1 MATTRKP
8 RAAKPKAIDP
18 PTADPPVFTGSPDE
32 VAWTINA
39 LGDLDGAARL
49 VVSQLAVLAD
59 DGNDTARRTLL
70 HLLDAPTASPDTDPK
85 TAVRDA
91 LQRWSDE
98 HAATSKALGVLG
110 RRIRAGAGPVDATLG
125 ELLGMS
131 WQDYA
136 RHADGTPPPPTHP
149 DALEGT
155 AHTSEMAR
163 VGRLADTVVP
173 DPTGTDL
180 AFTDAPPADD
190 HAGYIAQ
197 LKGAGAGPEE
207 DAAARR
213 RARLTDAPGG
223 LQRVIVPEFPEEDDR

>member
-8 RAAKPKAIDP
+8 RAKKAPRAI
-18 PTADPPVFTGSPDE
+18 DPPVFTGSPDE
-32 VAWTINA
+32 VAWTVNA

-49 VVSQLAVLAD
+49 VTSQLAVLAD

-136 RHADGTPPPPTHP
+136 RHADGTPTPPPPTHP

-163 VGRLADTVVP
+163 VERLADAVVP

-180 AFTDAPPADD
+180 AFTDAPLADD

-207 DAAARR
+207 DAAARDRR